1 MRGGMKLRIIGP
13 YGGEAPGAFLNCFL
27 LDETVLI
34 DAGSVCHVLDQTEQA
49 RIEHVL
55 LSHAHLDHFS
65 SLPHMAVSVFGMDT
79 EPVRIHALRPCLDTL
94 SAHVLNNEVWPDF
107 TKINRPNGK
116 RVFEY
121 NELSEGRENKVGDL
135 MVRPVRMNHPVPTA
149 GFIIGKNGQSL
160 AYSADTGS
168 TEEFWDAVSDAANL
182 RGLVVEVS
190 FPNALQKLADITG
203 HLTSQGLALELKK
216 VRRPLSVPIIVFG
229 VKPEY
234 EKDIR
239 KELKDLRLPGLEF
252 PKTDKVYSL

>member
-1 MRGGMKLRIIGP
+1 MKLRIIGP

-27 LDETVLI
+27 LDETVLL
-34 DAGSVCHVLDQTEQA
+34 DAGSVCHVLDQGEQS

-55 LSHAHLDHFS
+55 LSHAHLDHIS

-79 EPVRIHALRPCLDTL
+79 EPVRIHALKPCLDTL

-116 RVFEY
+116 KVFEY
-121 NELSEGRENKVGDL
+121 VELVEGRDNKVADFT
-135 MVRPVRMNHPVPTA
+135 VRPVRMNHPVPTA
-149 GFIIGKNGQSL
+149 GFVLTKDGQSL

-168 TEEFWDAVSDAANL
+168 TDEFWDALSDAPNL
-182 RGLVVEVS
+182 RALVVEVS

-203 HLTSQGLALELKK
+203 HLTSQSLARELKK
-216 VRRPLSVPIIVFG
+216 VRRALNVPIIIFG

-239 KELKDLRLPGLEF
+239 KELKDLRLSGLEI

>member
-1 MRGGMKLRIIGP
+1 MKLRIIGP

-27 LDETVLI
+27 LDETVLL
-34 DAGSVCHVLDQTEQA
+34 DAGSVCHVLDQGEQS
-49 RIEHVL
+49 RVQHVL

-79 EPVRIHALRPCLDTL
+79 EAVQIHALKPCLDTL

-116 RVFEY
+116 KVFEY
-121 NELSEGRENKVGDL
+121 VELEENRENKVAEFS
-135 MVRPVRMNHPVPTA
+135 VRPLRMNHPVPTA
-149 GFIIGKNGQSL
+149 GFVITKEGQSL

-168 TEEFWDAVSDAANL
+168 TDEFWDAVSDAPNL
-182 RGLVVEVS
+182 RALVVEVS

-203 HLTSQGLALELKK
+203 HLTAQSLAKELKK
-216 VRRPLSVPIIVFG
+216 IRRPLAVPIVIFG

-234 EKDIR
+234 ERDIR
-239 KELKDLRLPGLEF
+239 KELKDLRIAGLEF
-252 PKTDKVYSL
+252 PKTNKVYSL

>member
-1 MRGGMKLRIIGP
+1 
-13 YGGEAPGAFLNCFL
+13 
-27 LDETVLI
+27 
-34 DAGSVCHVLDQTEQA
+34 
-49 RIEHVL
+49 VL
-55 LSHAHLDHFS
+55 LSHAHLDHIS

-79 EPVRIHALRPCLDTL
+79 EPVRIHALKPCLDTL

-116 RVFEY
+116 KVFEY
-121 NELSEGRENKVGDL
+121 VELVEGRDNKVADFT
-135 MVRPVRMNHPVPTA
+135 VRPVRMNHPVPTA
-149 GFIIGKNGQSL
+149 GFVLTKDGQSL

-168 TEEFWDAVSDAANL
+168 TDEFWDALSDAPNL
-182 RGLVVEVS
+182 RALVVEVS

-203 HLTSQGLALELKK
+203 HLTSQSLARELKK
-216 VRRPLSVPIIVFG
+216 VRRALNVPIIIFG

-239 KELKDLRLPGLEF
+239 KELKDLRLSGLEI